1 MRIVRL
7 GADRAGDLAVA
18 VLVVASVAEAWFSVD
33 QTKWLSVPLA
43 LGWSAT
49 LFLRRRSGLAA
60 GLLAIGFVV
69 AADLVFPRADETN
82 TMFLAVLAAFGVIG
96 MHEERSRAVA
106 GGIVGFVVLILLF
119 AYVILSK
126 MGYIYQWTNGR
137 LGEPRQ
143 TQADAAP
150 KATTAPE
157 PPAKA
162 VEAPK

>member
-18 VLVVASVAEAWFSVD
+18 VLVIASVAEAWFSVD

-119 AYVILSK
+119 GTDSDGLRA
-126 MGYIYQWTNGR
+126 
-137 LGEPRQ
+137 
-143 TQADAAP
+143 ADVYASAIFSFGPLAAGV
-150 KATTAPE
+150 
-157 PPAKA
+157 A
-162 VEAPK
+162 VR